1 MNSHDQRY
9 VICQVEKLLPWRR
22 PRSQLSC
29 FLQASEQRRKNKRQ
43 YDDYPDTVISTF
55 VLAWRRTYQHKT
67 SVLPKTWKG
76 IQTALTLITAST
88 STESFSVREPEM
100 RCTNYG
106 SVKSLPWRDFSRQRC
121 KTASKKKKKRKKKL
135 PRSALQGIKSDVEFF
150 SQTFRKQWIVPLAKY
165 QRYSEFQ
172 AEFFERNLLDSW
184 YE

>member
-9 VICQVEKLLPWRR
+9 VICQVGKLLPGRR

-29 FLQASEQRRKNKRQ
+29 FLRASEQRRKNKRQ

-121 KTASKKKKKRKKKL
+121 KTASKKKKKERKNYRGAPSRGLNPTSSSFHRLFGNNGSFLSRNINDTRNFK
-135 PRSALQGIKSDVEFF
+135 RNF
-150 SQTFRKQWIVPLAKY
+150 S
-165 QRYSEFQ
+165 SEI
-172 AEFFERNLLDSW
+172 
-184 YE
+184 Y